1 MKENSIEEKI
11 LYKLF
16 VRNRYLRAIVT
27 KWICRRE
34 GGVFFSSSLRR
45 FYKRYKDLEVGIGS
59 YSWNNDNF
67 DGPAII
73 GAYCGFGPGVRRFA
87 VNHILTGVT
96 THPIWFNPM
105 FGWVEKDPRERTVL
119 TIGNDVWIGANTI
132 ILPSCKNIGN
142 GAVIAAGSIVTKDI
156 PQYEIWGGD
165 PAKFIK
171 KRFSDDIIEKI
182 EASRWWEIDRSEL
195 SKFAKYFNDPEE
207 FLTHLSNK
215 K

>member
-1 MKENSIEEKI
+1 MNSIEEKI
-11 LYKLF
+11 LYFFF
-16 VRNRYLRAIVT
+16 VRNRYFRAIVT
-27 KWICRRE
+27 KWICCCE
-34 GGVFFSSSLRR
+34 GGGAFSTTLRK

-67 DGPAII
+67 DGPAKI

-105 FGWVEKDPRERTVL
+105 FGWVKKDPRERTKL
-119 TIGNDVWIGANTI
+119 TIGSDVWIGANAI

-142 GAVIAAGSIVTKDI
+142 GAVIAAGSIITKDI
-156 PQYEIWGGD
+156 PSYEIWGGN

-171 KRFSDDIIEKI
+171 KRFSDDIIAELN
-182 EASRWWEIDRSEL
+182 ASQWWEMDKNELAQLAQYFDR
-195 SKFAKYFNDPEE
+195 PEV
-207 FLTHLSNK
+207 FLYNLNNVK
-215 K
+215 

>member
-1 MKENSIEEKI
+1 M
-11 LYKLF
+11 
-16 VRNRYLRAIVT
+16 R
-27 KWICRRE
+27 
-34 GGVFFSSSLRR
+34 GGVFFSTTLRE

-105 FGWVEKDPRERTVL
+105 FGWVKKDPRERTKL

-142 GAVIAAGSIVTKDI
+142 GAVIAAGAIVTKDI
-156 PQYEIWGGD
+156 PPYEIWGGN
-165 PAKFIK
+165 PAQFIK
-171 KRFSDDIIEKI
+171 KRFSDDIIVKLE
-182 EASRWWEIDRSEL
+182 ESRWWKIDKKILSEL
-195 SKFAKYFNDPEE
+195 APFFDNPDL
-207 FLTHLSNK
+207 FLTQLSK
-215 K
+215 KNELKNYSL

>member
-1 MKENSIEEKI
+1 
-11 LYKLF
+11 
-16 VRNRYLRAIVT
+16 
-27 KWICRRE
+27 
-34 GGVFFSSSLRR
+34 
-45 FYKRYKDLEVGIGS
+45 
-59 YSWNNDNF
+59 
-67 DGPAII
+67 
-73 GAYCGFGPGVRRFA
+73 
-87 VNHILTGVT
+87 
-96 THPIWFNPM
+96 M
-105 FGWVEKDPRERTVL
+105 FGWVKKDPRERTKL

-207 FLTHLSNK
+207 FLTHLSK
-215 K
+215 KK

>member
-1 MKENSIEEKI
+1 M
-11 LYKLF
+11 
-16 VRNRYLRAIVT
+16 R
-27 KWICRRE
+27 
-34 GGVFFSSSLRR
+34 GGVFFSTTLRV

-105 FGWVEKDPRERTVL
+105 FGWVKKDHRERTKL

-132 ILPSCKNIGN
+132 ILPSCRNIGN
-142 GAVIAAGSIVTKDI
+142 GVVIAAGAIVTKDI
-156 PQYEIWGGD
+156 PPYEIWGGN

-171 KRFSDDIIEKI
+171 KRFSDDIITKLED
-182 EASRWWEIDRSEL
+182 SRWWEIDKRKLFEL
-195 SKFAKYFNDPEE
+195 APFFDNPDV
-207 FLTHLSNK
+207 FLTQLCNK